1 MGYRS
6 DVAYTIRFMG
16 DEDEKNRQSFYTFLA
31 EAKSKDEY
39 KIALDEVI
47 IDEKRLRFNFE
58 CLSVKWYDTFPEVQ
72 SHAKLFALGE
82 EYCATLVVP
91 IAGSFLRVGEDSSDI
106 EENSFGDFDY
116 SWVHASRQIITD
128 WS

>member
-6 DVAYTIRFMG
+6 DIAYTIRFEG
-16 DEDEKNRQSFYTFLA
+16 DDDKKNRQSFYTFLA
-31 EAKSKDEY
+31 EAKSKNEY
-39 KIALDEVI
+39 MIALDEVT

-58 CLSVKWYDTFPEVQ
+58 AQSVKWYDDYPDVI
-72 SHAKLFALGE
+72 SHKAFFALGE
-82 EYCATLVVP
+82 EYCATLTVP

-106 EENSFGDFDY
+106 QEESFGDFDY
-116 SWVHASRQIITD
+116 GWLHVSREIVTD

>member
-58 CLSVKWYDTFPEVQ
+58 CLSVKWYDSFPEVQ
-72 SHAKLFALGE
+72 SHTKLFALGE

-116 SWVHASRQIITD
+116 DWLHVSRQINTD

>member
-6 DVAYTIRFMG
+6 DVAYTIRFEG

-31 EAKSKDEY
+31 EAKCKDEY
-39 KIALDEVI
+39 KIALDEVD
-47 IDEKRLRFNFE
+47 IDEKRLRFNYE
-58 CLSVKWYDTFPEVQ
+58 AQSVKWYDSFPEVQ
-72 SHAKLFALGE
+72 SHDKFFALGE
-82 EYCATLVVP
+82 EYCATLTVP

-106 EENSFGDFDY
+106 EERSFGDFDY
-116 SWVHASRQIITD
+116 DWVHVSRQIITD

>member
-6 DVAYTIRFMG
+6 DVAYTIRFEG

-31 EAKSKDEY
+31 EAKSKEEY
-39 KIALDEVI
+39 KIALDEVS
-47 IDEKRLRFNFE
+47 IDEKNLRFNFE
-58 CLSVKWYDTFPEVQ
+58 CQATKWYDSFPEVQ
-72 SHAKLFALGE
+72 SHNRLFALGE
-82 EYCATLVVP
+82 EYCATLTVP

-106 EENSFGDFDY
+106 EERSFGDY
-116 SWVHASRQIITD
+116 GYEWIGVSRQILTD